1 MILNHNVNVKLL
13 IIMLSSY
20 IQLKIGIVISVMR
33 KTFFFLTSNV
43 NVHDVNDEHE
53 HEMSIWHNKI
63 LKLKC
68 HLVKKKW
75 N

>member
-33 KTFFFLTSNV
+33 KTFFF
-43 NVHDVNDEHE
+43 
-53 HEMSIWHNKI
+53 
-63 LKLKC
+63 
-68 HLVKKKW
+68 
-75 N
+75 

>member
-43 NVHDVNDEHE
+43 NVHDVNDEHKHE
-53 HEMSIWHNKI
+53 HEMSI
-63 LKLKC
+63 
-68 HLVKKKW
+68 
-75 N
+75 